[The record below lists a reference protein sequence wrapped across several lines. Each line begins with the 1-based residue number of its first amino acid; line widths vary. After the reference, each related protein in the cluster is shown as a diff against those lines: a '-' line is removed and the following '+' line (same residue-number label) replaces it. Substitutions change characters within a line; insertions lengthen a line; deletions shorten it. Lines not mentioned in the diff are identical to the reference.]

1 MEDVRSM
8 EEKKKIIDIS
18 LIEVFKILKADF
30 RKVCIYSCT
39 AGVIGVILAFATPK
53 IYKSTVILAPE
64 ESGSSF
70 SGSIS
75 SLAAMVGM
83 NMKIGQTGDALY
95 PEIYPDLMESTGF
108 IVGMFPVT
116 VKKNKTGETYTYFD
130 YLQKHQKKAFY
141 EYPQDWLIQIKEK
154 LSSEERL
161 PSDHK
166 VNPKH
171 LTKKENDIVKAIGSK
186 MECSV
191 DKKTNVI
198 TIVVEDQDP
207 EIAATIADS
216 AQMHLQHTITD
227 YRTKKAR
234 IDMEYM
240 QKLFDE
246 AYKEYVK
253 ARQKYA
259 SFGDANSKVVLQSVQ
274 SKLDELENDM
284 QLKYN
289 IYQQVVEQRQLAIA
303 KVQERTPAFTIV
315 QDATVPVKHSSRPK
329 ILTLIIW
336 MILGFL
342 LRMGMLAWH
351 NRQKFINV

>member
-1 MEDVRSM
+1 M

-18 LIEVFKILKADF
+18 LIEVFRILRADF

-70 SGSIS
+70 SGSLS

-95 PEIYPDLMESTGF
+95 PEIYPDLMGSTGF
-108 IVGMFPVT
+108 VVGMFPVT
-116 VKKNKTGETYTYFD
+116 VTKNKTGETYTYFD
-130 YLQKHQKKAFY
+130 YLDKHQKKAFY
-141 EYPQDWLIQIKEK
+141 EYPQDWLKQVKDLFTTEEK
-154 LSSEERL
+154 V
-161 PSDHK
+161 PADHK
-166 VNPKH
+166 FNPKR
-171 LTKKENDIVKAIGSK
+171 LTKKEFDVAKNIMGKID
-186 MECSV
+186 CSV

-198 TIVVEDQDP
+198 TIEVEDQDP
-207 EIAATIADS
+207 LIAATVADS
-216 AQMHLQHTITD
+216 LQMHLQRTITD

-234 IDMEYM
+234 VDLEYM

-246 AYKEYVK
+246 AHREYAK

-259 SFGDANSKVVLQSVQ
+259 AFGDSYMNLKMQSYVL
-274 SKLDELENDM
+274 KGDELENEM
-284 QLKYN
+284 QLKYT
-289 IYQQVVEQRQLAIA
+289 IYQQVVEQLQLAKA

-315 QDATVPVKHSSRPK
+315 QEATVPVKHSSQPK
-329 ILTLIIW
+329 IVTLIIW
-336 MILGFL
+336 MLLGFL
-342 LRMGMLAWH
+342 LRAGMLAWK
-351 NRQKFINV
+351 NRKNFINI

>member
-1 MEDVRSM
+1 M

-18 LIEVFKILKADF
+18 LIEVFKILKTDF
-30 RKVCIYSCT
+30 RKICIYSCT

-70 SGSIS
+70 SGSLS

-108 IVGMFPVT
+108 VVGMFPVKVT
-116 VKKNKTGETYTYFD
+116 KSKTGETYAYFD

-141 EYPQDWLIQIKEK
+141 EYPQDWLTSLREMISNDDQPK
-154 LSSEERL
+154 
-161 PSDHK
+161 PDHK
-166 VNPKH
+166 VDPKH
-171 LTKKENDIVKAIGSK
+171 LTKKEYEIVKAINGK
-186 MECSV
+186 MDCSV

-207 EIAATIADS
+207 LIAATVADS
-216 AQMHLQHTITD
+216 AQMHLQRTITD

-234 IDMEYM
+234 NDMEYM
-240 QKLFDE
+240 QKLYDE
-246 AYKEYVK
+246 AHREYAK

-259 SFGDANSKVVLQSVQ
+259 AFGDSYQNLKMQSYVL
-274 SKLDELENDM
+274 KGDELENEM
-284 QLKYN
+284 QLKYT
-289 IYQQVVEQRQLAIA
+289 IYQQVVEQLQLAKA

-315 QDATVPVKHSSRPK
+315 QEATVPVKHSSQPK
-329 ILTLIIW
+329 IVTLIIW
-336 MILGFL
+336 MLLGFL
-342 LRMGMLAWH
+342 LRAGMLAWK
-351 NRQKFINV
+351 NRKNFINI

>member
-1 MEDVRSM
+1 M

-18 LIEVFKILKADF
+18 LIDIFRILKADF

-95 PEIYPDLMESTGF
+95 PEIYPDLMGSTGF
-108 IVGMFPVT
+108 VVGLFPVT
-116 VKKNKTGETYTYFD
+116 VTRNKTGETYTYFD
-130 YLQKHQKKAFY
+130 YLDKHQKKAFY
-141 EYPQDWLIQIKEK
+141 EYPQDWIKQVKDLFTTEEK
-154 LSSEERL
+154 V
-161 PSDHK
+161 PADHK
-166 VNPKH
+166 VDPKH
-171 LTKKENDIVKAIGSK
+171 LTKKEFDVAKNIMGKID
-186 MECSV
+186 CSV

-198 TIVVEDQDP
+198 TIEVEDQDP
-207 EIAATIADS
+207 LIAATVADS
-216 AQMHLQHTITD
+216 LQMHLQRTITD

-234 IDMEYM
+234 IDLEYM

-246 AYKEYVK
+246 AHREYAK

-259 SFGDANSKVVLQSVQ
+259 AFGDSYMNLKMQSYVL
-274 SKLDELENDM
+274 KGDELENEM
-284 QLKYN
+284 QLKYT
-289 IYQQVVEQRQLAIA
+289 IYQQVVEQLQLAKA

-315 QDATVPVKHSSRPK
+315 QEATVPVKHSSRPK
-329 ILTLIIW
+329 IVTLIIW

-342 LRMGMLAWH
+342 LRAGILLWR
-351 NRQKFINV
+351 NRQSFINI

>member
-1 MEDVRSM
+1 M

-18 LIEVFKILKADF
+18 LIVVFKILKTDF

-39 AGVIGVILAFATPK
+39 AGIIGVILAFATPK

-70 SGSIS
+70 SGSLS
-75 SLAAMVGM
+75 SLASMVGM

-95 PEIYPDLMESTGF
+95 PEIYPDLMGSTGF
-108 IVGMFPVT
+108 VVGMFPVT
-116 VKKNKTGETYTYFD
+116 VTRSKTGETYTYFD
-130 YLQKHQKKAFY
+130 YLDKHQKKAFY
-141 EYPQDWLIQIKEK
+141 EYPQDWLKSVK
-154 LSSEERL
+154 DLFSSEDQQ

-171 LTKKENDIVKAIGSK
+171 LTKKEYDVAKNIMGRID
-186 MECSV
+186 CSV

-207 EIAATIADS
+207 LIAATVADS
-216 AQMHLQHTITD
+216 VQMHLQRTITD

-234 IDMEYM
+234 NDMEYM

-246 AYKEYVK
+246 AHMEYAK

-259 SFGDANSKVVLQSVQ
+259 AFGDSYQNLKMQSYVL
-274 SKLDELENDM
+274 KGDELENEM
-284 QLKYN
+284 QLKYT
-289 IYQQVVEQRQLAIA
+289 IYQQVVEQLQLAKA

-315 QDATVPVKHSSRPK
+315 QEATVPVKHSSRPK
-329 ILTLIIW
+329 IVTLIIW

-342 LRMGMLAWH
+342 LRSGILLWR
-351 NRQKFINV
+351 NRRSFINI

>member
-1 MEDVRSM
+1 M

-18 LIEVFKILKADF
+18 LIEVFRILRADF

-70 SGSIS
+70 SGSLS

-95 PEIYPDLMESTGF
+95 PEIYPDLMGSTGF
-108 IVGMFPVT
+108 VVGMFPVT
-116 VKKNKTGETYTYFD
+116 VTKNKTGETYTYFD
-130 YLQKHQKKAFY
+130 YLDKHQKKAFY
-141 EYPQDWLIQIKEK
+141 EYPQDWLKQVKDLFTTEEK
-154 LSSEERL
+154 V
-161 PSDHK
+161 PADHK

-171 LTKKENDIVKAIGSK
+171 LTKKEFDVAKNIMGKID
-186 MECSV
+186 CSV

-198 TIVVEDQDP
+198 TIEVEDQDP
-207 EIAATIADS
+207 LIAATVADS
-216 AQMHLQHTITD
+216 LQMHLQRTITD

-234 IDMEYM
+234 VDLEYM

-246 AYKEYVK
+246 AYKEYSK
-253 ARQKYA
+253 ARQRYA
-259 SFGDANSKVVLQSVQ
+259 AFGDSYSNLKMQSYVL
-274 SKLDELENDM
+274 KGDELENEM
-284 QLKYN
+284 QLKYT
-289 IYQQVVEQRQLAIA
+289 IYQQVVEQLQLAKA

-315 QDATVPVKHSSRPK
+315 QEATVPVKHSSRPK
-329 ILTLIIW
+329 IVTLIIW

-342 LRMGMLAWH
+342 LRAGILLWR
-351 NRQKFINV
+351 NRQSFINI

>member
-1 MEDVRSM
+1 M

-95 PEIYPDLMESTGF
+95 PEIYPDLMESTSF

-116 VKKNKTGETYTYFD
+116 VKKSKTDETYTYFD
-130 YLQKHQKKAFY
+130 YLQKYQKLAFY
-141 EYPQDWLIQIKEK
+141 EYPIDWLNSLKEM
-154 LSSEERL
+154 LSNEDQ
-161 PSDHK
+161 PKPGHK
-166 VNPKH
+166 VDSKH
-171 LTKKENDIVKAIGSK
+171 LTKKEYDIVKGIIGRIN
-186 MECSV
+186 CSV

-198 TIVVEDQDP
+198 TIEVKDQDP
-207 EIAATIADS
+207 QIAATIADS
-216 AQMHLQHTITD
+216 AQMHLQWTITD

-234 IDMEYM
+234 IDLEYM

-246 AYKEYVK
+246 AHKEYTK

-274 SKLDELENDM
+274 SKLDDLENEM
-284 QLKYN
+284 QLKYT
-289 IYQQVVEQRQLAIA
+289 IYQQVVEQLQLAKA

-315 QDATVPVKHSSRPK
+315 QEASVPVKHSSRPK
-329 ILTLIIW
+329 IVTLIIW

-342 LRMGMLAWH
+342 LRVGILLWR
-351 NRQKFINV
+351 NRQLFINI

>member
-1 MEDVRSM
+1 M

-18 LIEVFKILKADF
+18 LFEVFRILKADF

-70 SGSIS
+70 SGSLS

-95 PEIYPDLMESTGF
+95 PEIYPDLMGSTGF
-108 IVGMFPVT
+108 VVGMFPVT
-116 VKKNKTGETYTYFD
+116 VTKNKTGETYTYFD
-130 YLQKHQKKAFY
+130 YLDKHQKKAFY
-141 EYPQDWLIQIKEK
+141 EYPQDWLKQVKDLFTTEEK
-154 LSSEERL
+154 V
-161 PSDHK
+161 PADHK

-171 LTKKENDIVKAIGSK
+171 LTKKEYDVAKNIMGKID
-186 MECSV
+186 CSV

-198 TIVVEDQDP
+198 TIEVEDQDP
-207 EIAATIADS
+207 LIAATVADS
-216 AQMHLQHTITD
+216 LQMHLQRTITD

-234 IDMEYM
+234 VDLEYM

-246 AYKEYVK
+246 AHREYAK

-259 SFGDANSKVVLQSVQ
+259 AFGDSYMNLKMQSYVL
-274 SKLDELENDM
+274 KGDELENEM
-284 QLKYN
+284 QLKYT
-289 IYQQVVEQRQLAIA
+289 IYQQVVEQLQLAKA

-315 QDATVPVKHSSRPK
+315 QEATVPVKHSSQPK
-329 ILTLIIW
+329 IVTLIIW
-336 MILGFL
+336 MLLGFL
-342 LRMGMLAWH
+342 LRAGMLAWK
-351 NRQKFINV
+351 NRKNFINI

>member
-1 MEDVRSM
+1 M

-18 LIEVFKILKADF
+18 LFEVFRILKADF

-70 SGSIS
+70 SGSLS

-95 PEIYPDLMESTGF
+95 PEIYPDLMGSTGF
-108 IVGMFPVT
+108 VVGMFPVT
-116 VKKNKTGETYTYFD
+116 VTKNKTGETYTYFD
-130 YLQKHQKKAFY
+130 YLDKHQKKAFY
-141 EYPQDWLIQIKEK
+141 EYPQDWLKQVKDLFTTEEK
-154 LSSEERL
+154 V
-161 PSDHK
+161 PADHK

-171 LTKKENDIVKAIGSK
+171 LTKKEFDVAKNIMGKID
-186 MECSV
+186 CSV

-198 TIVVEDQDP
+198 TIEVEDQDP
-207 EIAATIADS
+207 LIAATVADS
-216 AQMHLQHTITD
+216 LQMHLQRTITD

-234 IDMEYM
+234 VDLEYM

-246 AYKEYVK
+246 AHREYAK

-259 SFGDANSKVVLQSVQ
+259 AFGDSYMNLKMQSYVL
-274 SKLDELENDM
+274 KGDELENEM
-284 QLKYN
+284 QLKYT
-289 IYQQVVEQRQLAIA
+289 IYQQVVEQLQLAKA

-315 QDATVPVKHSSRPK
+315 QEATVPVKHSSQPK
-329 ILTLIIW
+329 IVTLIIW
-336 MILGFL
+336 MLLGFL
-342 LRMGMLAWH
+342 LRAGMLAWK
-351 NRQKFINV
+351 NRKNFINI

>member
-1 MEDVRSM
+1 M

-30 RKVCIYSCT
+30 RKVCIYSCI

-95 PEIYPDLMESTGF
+95 PEIYPDLMESTSF

-116 VKKNKTGETYTYFD
+116 VKKSKTDETYTYFD
-130 YLQKHQKKAFY
+130 YLQKYQKLAFY
-141 EYPQDWLIQIKEK
+141 EYPIDWLNSLKEM
-154 LSSEERL
+154 LSNEDQ
-161 PSDHK
+161 PKPGHK
-166 VNPKH
+166 ADSKH
-171 LTKKENDIVKAIGSK
+171 LTKKEYDIVKSIIGK
-186 MECSV
+186 INCSV

-198 TIVVEDQDP
+198 TIEVKDQDP
-207 EIAATIADS
+207 QIAATIADS
-216 AQMHLQHTITD
+216 AQMHLQRTITD

-234 IDMEYM
+234 IDLEYM

-246 AYKEYVK
+246 AHKEYTK

-274 SKLDELENDM
+274 SKLDDLENEM
-284 QLKYN
+284 QLKYT
-289 IYQQVVEQRQLAIA
+289 IYQQVVEQLQLAKA

-315 QDATVPVKHSSRPK
+315 QEASVPVKHSSRPK
-329 ILTLIIW
+329 IVTLIIW

-342 LRMGMLAWH
+342 LRVGILLWR
-351 NRQKFINV
+351 NRQLFINI

>member
-1 MEDVRSM
+1 M

-18 LIEVFKILKADF
+18 LIEVFRILRADF

-70 SGSIS
+70 SGSLS

-95 PEIYPDLMESTGF
+95 PEIYPDLMGSTGF
-108 IVGMFPVT
+108 VVGMFPVT
-116 VKKNKTGETYTYFD
+116 VTKNKTGETYTYFD
-130 YLQKHQKKAFY
+130 YLDKHQKKAFY
-141 EYPQDWLIQIKEK
+141 EYPQDWLKQVKDLFTTEEK
-154 LSSEERL
+154 V
-161 PSDHK
+161 PADHK

-171 LTKKENDIVKAIGSK
+171 LTKKEFDVAKNIMGKID
-186 MECSV
+186 CSV

-198 TIVVEDQDP
+198 TIEVEDQDP
-207 EIAATIADS
+207 LIAATVADS
-216 AQMHLQHTITD
+216 LQMHLQRTITD

-234 IDMEYM
+234 VDLEYM

-246 AYKEYVK
+246 AHREYAK

-259 SFGDANSKVVLQSVQ
+259 AFGDSYMNLKMQSYVL
-274 SKLDELENDM
+274 KGDELENEM
-284 QLKYN
+284 QLKYT
-289 IYQQVVEQRQLAIA
+289 IYQQVVEQLQLAKA

-315 QDATVPVKHSSRPK
+315 QEATVPVKHSSQPK
-329 ILTLIIW
+329 IVTLIIW
-336 MILGFL
+336 MLLGFL
-342 LRMGMLAWH
+342 LRAGMLAWK
-351 NRQKFINV
+351 NRKNFINI

>member
-1 MEDVRSM
+1 M

-18 LIEVFKILKADF
+18 LIEVFKILKTDF

-39 AGVIGVILAFATPK
+39 AGIIGVILAFATPK

-70 SGSIS
+70 SGSLS
-75 SLAAMVGM
+75 SLASMVGM

-95 PEIYPDLMESTGF
+95 PEIYPDLMGSTGF
-108 IVGMFPVT
+108 VVGMFPVT
-116 VKKNKTGETYTYFD
+116 VTRSKTGETYTYFD
-130 YLQKHQKKAFY
+130 YLDKHQKKAFY
-141 EYPQDWLIQIKEK
+141 EYPQDWLKSVK
-154 LSSEERL
+154 DLFSSEEQQ

-171 LTKKENDIVKAIGSK
+171 LTKKEYDVAKNIMGRID
-186 MECSV
+186 CSV

-207 EIAATIADS
+207 LIAATVADS
-216 AQMHLQHTITD
+216 VQMHLQRTITD

-234 IDMEYM
+234 NDMEYM

-246 AYKEYVK
+246 AHREYAK

-259 SFGDANSKVVLQSVQ
+259 AFGDSYQNLKMQSYVL
-274 SKLDELENDM
+274 KGDELENEM
-284 QLKYN
+284 QLKYT
-289 IYQQVVEQRQLAIA
+289 IYQQVVEQLQLAKA

-315 QDATVPVKHSSRPK
+315 QEATVPVKHSSRPK
-329 ILTLIIW
+329 IVTLIIW

-342 LRMGMLAWH
+342 LRSGILLWR
-351 NRQKFINV
+351 NRRSFINI

>member
-1 MEDVRSM
+1 MVM
-8 EEKKKIIDIS
+8 EEKKKILDIS
-18 LIEVFKILKADF
+18 IIDVFKILKADF

-70 SGSIS
+70 SGSLS
-75 SLAAMVGM
+75 SLASMVGM

-116 VKKNKTGETYTYFD
+116 VTKSKSGETYTYFD
-130 YLQKHQKKAFY
+130 YLQKHQKLAFY
-141 EYPQDWLIQIKEK
+141 EYPIDWLNSLKEK
-154 LSSEERL
+154 F
-161 PSDHK
+161 SDDEQTKAGHK
-166 VNPKH
+166 VDSKH
-171 LTKKENDIVKAIGSK
+171 LTKKEFDIVKAINGK
-186 MECSV
+186 MNCSV

-198 TIVVEDQDP
+198 TIVVKDQDP
-207 EIAATIADS
+207 QIAATIADS
-216 AQMHLQHTITD
+216 AQMHLQRTITD

-234 IDMEYM
+234 VDLEYM
-240 QKLFDE
+240 QQLFDE
-246 AYKEYVK
+246 AHKEYSK

-259 SFGDANSKVVLQSVQ
+259 AFGDSYQNLKMQSYVL
-274 SKLDELENDM
+274 KGDELENEM
-284 QLKYN
+284 QLKYT
-289 IYQQVVEQRQLAIA
+289 IYQQVVEQLQLAKA

-315 QDATVPVKHSSRPK
+315 QEATVPVKHSSRPK
-329 ILTLIIW
+329 IVTLIIW

-342 LRMGMLAWH
+342 LRTGMLLWH
-351 NRQKFINV
+351 NRQQFINV

>member
-1 MEDVRSM
+1 M

-18 LIEVFKILKADF
+18 LIEVFRILKTDF

-70 SGSIS
+70 SGSLS

-95 PEIYPDLMESTGF
+95 PEIYPDLMGSTGF
-108 IVGMFPVT
+108 VVGMFPVT
-116 VKKNKTGETYTYFD
+116 VTKNKTGETYTYFD
-130 YLQKHQKKAFY
+130 YLDKHQKKAFY
-141 EYPQDWLIQIKEK
+141 EYPQDWLKQVKNLFTTEEK
-154 LSSEERL
+154 V
-161 PSDHK
+161 PADHK

-171 LTKKENDIVKAIGSK
+171 LTKKEFDVAKNIMGKID
-186 MECSV
+186 CSV

-198 TIVVEDQDP
+198 TIEVEDQDP
-207 EIAATIADS
+207 LIAATVADS
-216 AQMHLQHTITD
+216 LQMHLQRTITD

-234 IDMEYM
+234 VDLEYM

-246 AYKEYVK
+246 AHREYAK

-259 SFGDANSKVVLQSVQ
+259 AFGDSYMNLKMQSYVL
-274 SKLDELENDM
+274 KGDELENEM
-284 QLKYN
+284 QLKYT
-289 IYQQVVEQRQLAIA
+289 IYQQVVEQLQLAKA

-315 QDATVPVKHSSRPK
+315 QEATVPVKHSSQPK
-329 ILTLIIW
+329 IVTLIIW
-336 MILGFL
+336 MLLGFL
-342 LRMGMLAWH
+342 LRAGMLAWK
-351 NRQKFINV
+351 NRKNFINI